1 MAGKQKLTIQDLAK
15 IREKTK
21 SLMTIREGEGR
32 ARVTVHMGTCGIAA
46 GARDIMDALLEE
58 ISKANIQDVIVTTS
72 GCAGLCGAEPM
83 MTIEFKNQPPVK
95 YGRPDPGKAAEDL
108 RPAHPGRPD
117 GRGPRAGRRQR
128 NRVLRGSRET
138 LSRPPVGLC
147 RHRLRLLR
155 VFQDQ
160 GGPRRGDQEEEP
172 PGRSPGRGHGLQR
185 VLRAGPDRPGPAGRH
200 LLPAPHGRRRASSR
214 RGAPAQGPSGQEAD
228 VRPAGRE
235 ASPSRR

>member
-83 MTIEFKNQPPVK
+83 MTIEFKNHPPVK
-95 YGRPDPGKAAEDL
+95 YGHLTPEKLRKIFVQHILGGQMATDL
-108 RPAHPGRPD
+108 
-117 GRGPRAGRRQR
+117 
-128 NRVLRGSRET
+128 VLAVGSET
-138 LSRPPVGLC
+138 VY
-147 RHRLRLLR
+147 
-155 VFQDQ
+155 
-160 GGPRRGDQEEEP
+160 
-172 PGRSPGRGHGLQR
+172 
-185 VLRAGPDRPGPAGRH
+185 
-200 LLPAPHGRRRASSR
+200 
-214 RGAPAQGPSGQEAD
+214 
-228 VRPAGRE
+228 
-235 ASPSRR
+235 